1 MENNEL
7 YNATCFILNTCC
19 VCSPLIV
26 ISSECTVKT
35 RPLIEPE
42 WGRWMEER
50 NAQRRLED
58 EGETK
63 QHTKFIHSDRGNI
76 QPSICRLTVSQC
88 IFTFWHSLEF
98 LFMLWLLF
106 WVAEVDQRC
115 WTLAG
120 NPLLF
125 GFFFCFCLNVCKWC
139 RCDGSWWIW
148 IILTGNQSDGTSAR
162 IPGIITVTD
171 TKVWNKWC
179 WTVTETK
186 SNTEYKSRSFTSRH
200 RRRGK

>member
-1 MENNEL
+1 MLNKEKFKVKQLHFFLLLHPSFWSKNGKIVENNEL

-125 GFFFCFCLNVCKWC
+125 GFFFLFLFKRV
-139 RCDGSWWIW
+139 
-148 IILTGNQSDGTSAR
+148 
-162 IPGIITVTD
+162 
-171 TKVWNKWC
+171 
-179 WTVTETK
+179 
-186 SNTEYKSRSFTSRH
+186 
-200 RRRGK
+200 